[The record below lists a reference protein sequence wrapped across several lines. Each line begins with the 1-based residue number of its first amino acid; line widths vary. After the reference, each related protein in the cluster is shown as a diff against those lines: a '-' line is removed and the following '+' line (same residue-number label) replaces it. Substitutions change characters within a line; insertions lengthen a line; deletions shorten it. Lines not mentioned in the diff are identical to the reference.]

1 MKDYRTQLDALC
13 FTAQQKQEMTD
24 RLLAAAGTERPRRS
38 HRRGVTA
45 ALIAAVLAL
54 SIGTAGATGALAS
67 AGALLASWFG
77 GAPAQVETLDQ
88 MGQAVGATATADGI
102 AVTVEAVVRDD
113 RALALLCSVRRTD
126 GQPLYDGPA
135 GADGRLPLRFT
146 TVQTDLPGV
155 RDSYAEGTFRQG
167 ADGAVRYEET
177 VLGTDAPLTGGEVRL
192 TLAGLVSHHYAADG
206 TTLVEEPIAAGPWTL
221 TFPLDAA
228 SDAQR
233 DLPAG
238 QQVRVAGRDLVL
250 DRVTISPLS
259 LRVEGTVTVPGADV
273 STRFEE
279 AVAGLEGGLPLT
291 VTFTD
296 GTTLAASGCARHGV
310 ETAPAADDGAL
321 TVREDWLFRSV
332 RPLDEIASVTV
343 GDVTID
349 LR

>member
-77 GAPAQVETLDQ
+77 GAPAQVETLDR
-88 MGQAVGATATADGI
+88 MGQAVGATATADGV

-135 GADGRLPLRFT
+135 GADDRLPLRFT

-155 RDSYAEGTFRQG
+155 RDSYVEGTFRQG

-177 VLGTDAPLTGGEVRL
+177 VLGTDAPLTGGTVRL

-221 TFPLDAA
+221 AFPLDAA

-259 LRVEGTVTVPGADV
+259 LRVEGTVTVPEADV

-279 AVAGLEGGLPLT
+279 AVASLEGGLPLT

-296 GTTLAASGCARHGV
+296 GTTLTASGCVRHGV

-321 TVREDWLFRSV
+321 TVREDWLFRAV

-343 GDVTID
+343 GDVTIG